1 MKPNSFRTFSWT
13 LAGLLPLCLI
23 AQETPQA
30 FIGARIIPIEGPE
43 IPNGVLVVHKGRIVA
58 VGGPGISIPANAE
71 RHDAKGKVLM
81 PGLVD
86 SHSHIGGGSGADSTA
101 PLQPDVR
108 IADAINPRAS
118 SIHRARAGGITTVNV
133 MPGSGHL
140 LSGQTA
146 YLKLRE
152 GSTLAALQILATDGK
167 PMGGMKMANGTN
179 SRRATGPFPGTR
191 AKSAALVREQFVKAQ
206 EYQKKLKEAGDD
218 FKKRPARDLGMEALV
233 EVLEGKRVVH
243 HHTHRHDDI
252 LTVLRLQKEFGFK
265 VVLHH
270 VSDAWMVAEEI
281 AKAGVG
287 ASIILIDSPG
297 GKLEVKDLRLTNGAA
312 LEKVGVVTAFHTDDP
327 ITDSRWLMRMAG
339 LGVRAGMGRQKAL
352 EGLTL
357 SGATLLDLQ
366 DRVGSLKA
374 GKDADFLILSADPL
388 SVYTHVEETWV
399 EGRRVFDRSDPKQRL
414 YAVGGYGAGHDS
426 EAAAHI
432 LALEGEEI
440 YQ

>member
-1 MKPNSFRTFSWT
+1 M
-13 LAGLLPLCLI
+13 LPALPRLTLCLAMALGLALG
-23 AQETPQA
+23 AQEIPQA
-30 FIGARIIPIEGPE
+30 FLGARILPIEGPE
-43 IPNGVLVVHKGRIVA
+43 IPNGVMVVHRGRIIA
-58 VGGPGISIPANAE
+58 LGGPETAIPAGAE

-86 SHSHIGGGSGADSTA
+86 THSHIGGAAGADSTA
-101 PLQPDVR
+101 PIQPDVR
-108 IADAINPRAS
+108 VADALNARAS
-118 SIHRARAGGITTVNV
+118 SLQRARTGGITTVNV

-152 GSTLAALQILATDGK
+152 GNTLAALQILSPDGK

-179 SRRATGPFPGTR
+179 SRRTTGPFPGTR

-206 EYQKKLKEAGDD
+206 EYQRKVKDAGNDPKKL
-218 FKKRPARDLGMEALV
+218 PARDLGMEALV
-233 EVLEGKRVVH
+233 EVLEGKRMVH

-270 VSDAWMVAEEI
+270 VSEAWVVAAEI

-287 ASIILIDSPG
+287 ASIILVDSPG
-297 GKLEVKDLRLTNGAA
+297 GKMEVRDLRLTNGAA
-312 LEKVGVVTAFHTDDP
+312 LEKVGVTTAFHTDDP

-339 LGVRAGMGRQKAL
+339 LGVRAGMSRQKAL

-357 SGATLLDLQ
+357 SGAKLLDLQ
-366 DRVGSLKA
+366 DRVGSLRV
-374 GKDADFLILSADPL
+374 GKDADFLLLSADPL

-399 EGRRVFDRSDPKQRL
+399 EGKKVFDRTDPKQRL
-414 YAVGGYGAGHDS
+414 YAVGGYGAGHD
-426 EAAAHI
+426 ADATAQL
-432 LALEGEEI
+432 LALEGEET

>member
-1 MKPNSFRTFSWT
+1 M
-13 LAGLLPLCLI
+13 
-23 AQETPQA
+23 
-30 FIGARIIPIEGPE
+30 
-43 IPNGVLVVHKGRIVA
+43 
-58 VGGPGISIPANAE
+58 
-71 RHDAKGKVLM
+71 
-81 PGLVD
+81 
-86 SHSHIGGGSGADSTA
+86 
-101 PLQPDVR
+101 
-108 IADAINPRAS
+108 
-118 SIHRARAGGITTVNV
+118 
-133 MPGSGHL
+133 
-140 LSGQTA
+140 
-146 YLKLRE
+146 
-152 GSTLAALQILATDGK
+152 
-167 PMGGMKMANGTN
+167 
-179 SRRATGPFPGTR
+179 
-191 AKSAALVREQFVKAQ
+191 
-206 EYQKKLKEAGDD
+206 
-218 FKKRPARDLGMEALV
+218 
-233 EVLEGKRVVH
+233 
-243 HHTHRHDDI
+243 
-252 LTVLRLQKEFGFK
+252 
-265 VVLHH
+265 
-270 VSDAWMVAEEI
+270 
-281 AKAGVG
+281 AGVG